1 MNFDWLLGRQTVE
14 ATCAVDIEKTAES
27 FHAYS
32 VPEDI
37 DIRAGD
43 QMFIHDVPTTIAF
56 GDHVTM
62 QCRATIVRAGWI
74 ERIWTRF
81 TAFFE
86 LTELYEVGFAPKE
99 TP

>member
-1 MNFDWLLGRQTVE
+1 MSLGWLLGRQVVE
-14 ATCAVDIEKTAES
+14 ATCAVDIEKTFDS
-27 FHAYS
+27 FHAYT

-37 DIRAGD
+37 DLRAGD
-43 QMFIHDVPTTIAF
+43 QMIVHGAPTDIAY
-56 GDHVTM
+56 GDQVTM
-62 QCRATIVRAGWI
+62 TCRATIIRAGLI
-74 ERIWTRF
+74 ERLWTQI